1 MIGSCLISRWCRNAR
16 IAGKILLAG
25 LLLTSCA
32 SAANRQVSEVMVCAY
47 NSQYECVEH
56 QPTFSTMT
64 RDIMVNA
71 NLDNVV
77 EGTVIG
83 VTWVYLDGELGR
95 SVDIAQTSFRKTDET
110 VTSMYATL
118 NQPNSGWPQ
127 GDYEVVLSSD
137 ENNVDPVRQTF
148 SIEARNSATDD
159 TFTAVES
166 SALEGTPSPSVPR
179 SSRILGNVTLCQL
192 NEQEDCITEM
202 ALLPVN
208 SFGVRIKANVS
219 TAPVGTIVNAQWRYV
234 EGRLGQSIEIE
245 TVPLTKSSDSVVWI
259 QSSLKKP
266 EDGWPIGEYEVALS
280 VASDNPEIE
289 VKRFFVQ

>member
-1 MIGSCLISRWCRNAR
+1 MIGSGRIYRWHRNGL

-25 LLLTSCA
+25 FLLTSCA
-32 SAANRQVSEVMVCAY
+32 SSANRQVSEVMVCDY
-47 NSQYECVEH
+47 NTQYECVEH
-56 QPTFSTMT
+56 QSTFPTTT

-83 VTWVYLDGELGR
+83 VEWVYLDGELGR
-95 SVDIAQTSFRKTDET
+95 PVDIAKTSFRKTDET

-127 GDYEVVLSSD
+127 GDYAVVLSSD

-148 SIEARNSATDD
+148 SIEARNSSTEEP
-159 TFTAVES
+159 FTAGEA
-166 SALEGTPSPSVPR
+166 SASEVVPSPPI
-179 SSRILGNVTLCQL
+179 SSSLRILGNVTLCQL

-208 SFGVRIKANVS
+208 SVGVRVKANVA
-219 TAPVGTIVNAQWRYV
+219 TAPVGTTVNAQWRYV
-234 EGRLGQSIEIE
+234 EGSLGRSVDIE
-245 TVPLTKSSDSVVWI
+245 TVPLTKSSEAVVWV

-266 EDGWPIGEYEVALS
+266 EGGWPRGEYEVALS